1 MCKVALKP
9 PRGARLS
16 GNKWK
21 HFYISLLVPG
31 TQVGPRLHSS
41 NGIENAHESQSSRE
55 NATSSHGTAPLAS
68 TSWGGPTHFLREK
81 PWGRGCI
88 SLLLGSSL
96 REKPKTVSTSS
107 PTTKSSINL
116 HPELR
121 KTQQS
126 LHVRESETVLDSV
139 SHAVDSGFQSSTSR
153 FLSLELGFRIPVV
166 TGIPDS
172 LSCIADSEAQGSGFQ
187 KHKLLDSGFQKQK
200 FPESTFPYMVQK

>member
-9 PRGARLS
+9 PRGTRLS

-21 HFYISLLVPG
+21 HFYISLLVPD
-31 TQVGPRLHSS
+31 TEVGPRLHSS

-55 NATSSHGTAPLAS
+55 NATPSHGTAPLAYY
-68 TSWGGPTHFLREK
+68 R
-81 PWGRGCI
+81 
-88 SLLLGSSL
+88 SL

-139 SHAVDSGFQSSTSR
+139 SHAVDSGFQSPGSR

-187 KHKLLDSGFQKQK
+187 KHKLLVSGFQKQK